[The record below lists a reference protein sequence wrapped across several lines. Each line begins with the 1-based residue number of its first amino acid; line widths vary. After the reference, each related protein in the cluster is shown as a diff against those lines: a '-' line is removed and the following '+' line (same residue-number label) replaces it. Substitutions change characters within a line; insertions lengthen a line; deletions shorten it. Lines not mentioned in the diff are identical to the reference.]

1 VLIIVLSVCGLLGTA
16 PAVPAPAATA
26 AVFTPRDVTPAAR
39 PYNDKPG
46 LSRLPAGRVDGTG
59 VRVYANARITG
70 GRAMNHPVAQA
81 QYGLQLLN
89 TYRLTRDARYLAVAA
104 RQAQRLVDTHVE
116 SRGAWWF
123 PYPFDY
129 PLSSGLNNVM
139 RAPWY
144 SAMAQGQAT
153 SLFARLADATGET
166 RWRDAADHAFAS
178 LQFGYSATEP
188 WATWRDGNGMLWL
201 EEYPGP
207 TMSTSGRVLNG
218 HLFATYGVWDYWR
231 TTRSPAAAALFDMAL
246 RTVRRYVLNGFRNP
260 GWASSYGLRGDVPA
274 ERYHAIHINQLLH
287 MHALTGDP
295 VFATMA
301 ETLHR
306 DFSSPGQTA
315 TIRFARGVHTGVHF
329 ASASTG
335 AVTARRTVRLSRWS
349 EAPIDSRR
357 RIWGQPG
364 YWYRVTAGMLA
375 GYWVQEAPSVRA
387 TRAPVSAVPYV
398 GTRWVRLR
406 AGTWSAYTAQRAR
419 TIRLSRASLAPVSAI
434 GWINGRAAVAVSAG
448 ALRGY
453 WLPLTAGATLL
464 R

>member
-1 VLIIVLSVCGLLGTA
+1 VLTLVLLVCALVGTA
-16 PAVPAPAATA
+16 PAVPANA
-26 AVFTPRDVTPAAR
+26 AVAYTPHDVAAAAR
-39 PYNDKPG
+39 PYNDEPA
-46 LSRLPAGRVDGTG
+46 LSGMPAGRVDGTG

-70 GRAMNHPVAQA
+70 GRAMDHPVLQA
-81 QYGLQLLN
+81 QYGLALLN
-89 TYRLTRDARYLAVAA
+89 TYRLTRDARYLAIAT

-123 PYPFDY
+123 PYPFDF
-129 PLSSGLNNVM
+129 PLSSGLNTVM

-144 SAMAQGQAT
+144 SAMAQGQAM
-153 SLFARLADATGET
+153 SLFARLADATGES
-166 RWRDAADHAFAS
+166 RWRQAADHAFAS
-178 LQFGYSATEP
+178 LQLGYSATEP

-231 TTRSPAAAALFDMAL
+231 TTRSPAAATLFDAAL
-246 RTVRRYVLNGFRNP
+246 RTVGRYVLNGFRNP
-260 GWASSYGLRGDVPA
+260 GWASSYGLHGDVPA
-274 ERYHAIHINQLLH
+274 EKYHAIHINQLLH
-287 MHALTGDP
+287 MHALTGDAS
-295 VFATMA
+295 FATMA

-306 DFSSPGQTA
+306 DFSAPAQQA
-315 TIRFARGVHTGVHF
+315 TIRFARGVHTGVRF
-329 ASASTG
+329 ASTATG

-349 EAPIDSRR
+349 EAPIDQRR
-357 RIWGQPG
+357 RIRGQPG
-364 YWYRVTAGMLA
+364 YWYRVTAGIFA

-387 TRAPVSAVPYV
+387 TPGPVSVVPYV
-398 GTRWVRLR
+398 GTRFVRMR
-406 AGTWSAYTAQRAR
+406 PGAWSAYTARSSR
-419 TIRLSRASLAPVSAI
+419 TIRLARASLAPVSAI

-453 WLPLTAGATLL
+453 WLPLTAGTTLL